1 MTTTQKSPV
10 DMLAEIGRALHGE
23 LWQRPLAR
31 DLGVHERQL
40 RRWITEESP
49 LPADH
54 GIFPELRELLRRR
67 AQVTAATAETLD
79 QWMGAGHGR

>member
-1 MTTTQKSPV
+1 MTKSPV

-23 LWQRPLAR
+23 QWQRPLAR

-40 RRWITEESP
+40 RRWITEDSP

-54 GIFPELRELLRRR
+54 GIFPELQELLRRR
-67 AQVTAATAETLD
+67 TRATSEMADALER
-79 QWMGAGHGR
+79 WMGADRGR